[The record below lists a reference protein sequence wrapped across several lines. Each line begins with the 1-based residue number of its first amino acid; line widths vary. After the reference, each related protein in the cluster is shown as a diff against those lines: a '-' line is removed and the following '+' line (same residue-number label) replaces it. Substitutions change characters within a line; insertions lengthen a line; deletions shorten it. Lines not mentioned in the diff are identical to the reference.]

1 MNHDCDEAS
10 TKTSTE
16 QIIRAFLV
24 NWDRPREQ
32 YGYTLHHGSLDHCSS
47 LPRGFCLCLLPLTG
61 HSSAAVARSYFKVN
75 PSLWPPWPIPQW
87 LWFSESQILILKVLK
102 GSPGSVPIASLSSPF
117 CFTRP
122 QSTWL
127 QSPWSC
133 LPLKHTKHI
142 FLTDSAQCLFITEGF
157 PDPLPPPESPSLPF
171 FMTLIKTW
179 HRIFPFLLSVSLL
192 EGYIYIFFVCLFVCL
207 FVCFYCI
214 LLTAVSLLKK
224 LCSWNQKDKFW

>member
-16 QIIRAFLV
+16 QIIHAFLV

-47 LPRGFCLCLLPLTG
+47 LPRGLCLCLLPLTG
-61 HSSAAVARSYFKVN
+61 HSSAAVAGSYFKVN

-102 GSPGSVPIASLSSPF
+102 GSPWTVPIASLSGPF
-117 CFTRP
+117 CFTPP

-127 QSPWSC
+127 RSPWSS

-142 FLTDSAQCLFITEGF
+142 FWQTLLNASLSQRVSLTLYHLLNPHHSLSSWLSSRPGIGFSHFYCL
-157 PDPLPPPESPSLPF
+157 SPS
-171 FMTLIKTW
+171 
-179 HRIFPFLLSVSLL
+179 
-192 EGYIYIFFVCLFVCL
+192 
-207 FVCFYCI
+207 
-214 LLTAVSLLKK
+214 
-224 LCSWNQKDKFW
+224 